1 MEATRP
7 GRRTG
12 SRAQSSAFPE
22 APDGEPAAA
31 ARWGRIWGRGRAGD
45 WGWGRIGGWG
55 RIWGWGRIGGWGR
68 IWGWG
73 RIGG

>member
-1 MEATRP
+1 MEATKP

-31 ARWGRIWGRGRAGD
+31 AREGRIWGRGLAG
-45 WGWGRIGGWG
+45 GWGRIGGWG
-55 RIWGWGRIGGWGR
+55 RTWDDGADDAE
-68 IWGWG
+68 
-73 RIGG
+73 

>member
-1 MEATRP
+1 MPMPTRSAAMEATRP

-45 WGWGRIGGWG
+45 WGWGRIGG
-55 RIWGWGRIGGWGR
+55 
-68 IWGWG
+68 
-73 RIGG
+73 